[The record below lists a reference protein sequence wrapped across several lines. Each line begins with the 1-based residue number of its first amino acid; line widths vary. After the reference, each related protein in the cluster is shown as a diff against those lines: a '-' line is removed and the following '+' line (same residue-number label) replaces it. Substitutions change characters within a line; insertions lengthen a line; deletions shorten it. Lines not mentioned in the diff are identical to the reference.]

1 MRKLILIALA
11 VLAATLVAAPALA
24 AGSKTVKAGDSFY
37 NPKQLTIRKGTK
49 VTWKWAGVLQHN
61 VFVKSGPTTFHSR
74 TFVHGSFSHVF
85 SRKGKYVI
93 FCTLHPVSM
102 RETITVK

>member
-11 VLAATLVAAPALA
+11 VLATTLVAAPALA
-24 AGSKTVKAGDSFY
+24 AGTTVKLRDSTFGA
-37 NPKQLTIRKGTK
+37 KKLTIRKGSK
-49 VTWKWAGVLQHN
+49 VTWNWAGVLRHN

-85 SRKGKYVI
+85 TRRGKYVL

-102 RETITVK
+102 RETVTVK